1 MSERIKVMNM
11 EIEIMITKIKL
22 TLIKCKKY
30 RLYMKLLYKCSNIFG
45 KYSMLYITNRI
56 SSEEFY
62 NGIQTICKLIE
73 NVRES

>member
-11 EIEIMITKIKL
+11 KIEIMIAKIKL

-30 RLYMKLLYKCSNIFG
+30 RLYMKIFYKCGNIFG

-62 NGIQTICKLIE
+62 NGIQTICKTIE

>member
-1 MSERIKVMNM
+1 MSERIKIMNM

-22 TLIKCKKY
+22 MLIKCKKY
-30 RLYMKLLYKCSNIFG
+30 RLYMKIIYKCSKIFG

-62 NGIQTICKLIE
+62 NGIQTMCKSIE
-73 NVRES
+73 KVRES